1 MRYCLKAIVYFLLI
15 SGAVVF
21 SFPFLWMA
29 ATSVKVDRELQTRE
43 FRLMPMTPRAQAVSP
58 YVDDER
64 YTELEG
70 PYQAELLPKL
80 QAAVD
85 KSGFAFPAE
94 VNRTRAAEQV
104 ARGLYDKLRKRLPEY
119 LWRGRDAAGHSVGS
133 EAAAVAA
140 LAAAAEQEITP
151 DMVGDIFANVY
162 RRLCM
167 GAIRLR
173 TYDRK
178 EVELGAA
185 VGGASGPASAP
196 SAQEAAVPVPTHV
209 GVEQTPAQSAPA
221 KATPISARLDN
232 ATPDVVSVRD
242 VRDGGEDFALLR
254 YDFAHGDR
262 FTLSRTYDVP
272 ADVDLDRLHRIAVQI
287 RPDDTWHELW
297 MTMEKG
303 GVRYLSRR
311 CWPLGNYEVITAA
324 WQQPGP
330 DDAST
335 KIKTWTIMDE
345 VARGPGVLADPHKI
359 KLTFEVRRCGQGGAW
374 WNKIALNYNK
384 VLDHIP
390 FWRYLR
396 VSLFLVVANIVLTV
410 IFSSLVAYSFARLNW
425 PGREFCFVLMLATM
439 MIPSQVIM
447 IPQFLIWK
455 NVGLYDSLAPLWLGP
470 VFGNAFFIFLLRQ
483 FLKGVPRDL
492 EDAARIDGC
501 GFLRIYWHI
510 MLPLIKPSLAAIAI
524 FTFMGTWND
533 FMGPLIYIADQR
545 LYPLAFGLYAF
556 AVQVNNNPALTMAG
570 SFLMTVPVI
579 VIFFFAQKYFIQGV
593 TLTGIKG

>member
-1 MRYCLKAIVYFLLI
+1 MRHCLKAIVYFLLVA
-15 SGAVVF
+15 GAVVF

-29 ATSVKVDRELQTRE
+29 ATSVKVDRELQTRD
-43 FRLMPMTPRAQAVSP
+43 FRLMPMTPRAQTVSP
-58 YVDDER
+58 YVDDQR
-64 YTELEG
+64 YADLEG

-80 QAAVD
+80 QAAAE
-85 KSGFAFPAE
+85 KSGYAFPPE
-94 VNRTRAAEQV
+94 VNRTRAGEQV
-104 ARGLYDKLRKRLPEY
+104 ARGLYDKLRKRLPDY
-119 LWRGRDAAGHSVGS
+119 LWRGRDEKGEKLAGQD
-133 EAAAVAA
+133 AAVAA
-140 LAAAAEQEITP
+140 LAAAAEKEITP
-151 DMVGDIFANVY
+151 EMVGEIFSNVY

-173 TYDRK
+173 TYDRQ
-178 EVELGAA
+178 EVELGAGA
-185 VGGASGPASAP
+185 GGVAKVIGGTTATAPAS
-196 SAQEAAVPVPTHV
+196 QAAGP
-209 GVEQTPAQSAPA
+209 
-221 KATPISARLDN
+221 TPISARLDD

-242 VRDGGEDFALLR
+242 VRDGGESFALLR
-254 YDFAHGDR
+254 YDFAHGDH
-262 FTLSRTYDVP
+262 FTLSRTFDVP
-272 ADVDLDRLHRIAVQI
+272 AEVNLDHLHRIAVQI

-303 GVRYLSRR
+303 GVRYQSRR
-311 CWPLGNYEVITAA
+311 CWPVGNYEVITAA

-330 DDAST
+330 DDEST

-345 VARGPGVLADPHKI
+345 VARGPGVLNDPQKI
-359 KLTFEVRRCGQGGAW
+359 KLTFDFRRCQQGGAW
-374 WNKIALNYNK
+374 WNKVALNYNK

-556 AVQVNNNPALTMAG
+556 SVQVNNNPALTMAG